1 MPSITFDLETVTPL
15 FLSGA
20 DQTIAELR
28 PPAFR
33 GALRYWF
40 RALVGGCFLDQ
51 ISQLQTLE
59 SELFGD
65 SGNKGVSKVSIRLK
79 NYNPNPLSQSL
90 EMTQD
95 IQRRKRGSGVGYLMF
110 SMGMQRRK
118 AIGVN
123 NPEKFSLVFQSRPDP
138 IAGNQ
143 TVRDRLLTVASVF
156 WFAVNL
162 GNFGSRVKRG
172 AGGICVRKVTYDN
185 TFSEEDKNKMPRFPL
200 VSPDNLSGF
209 YRKES
214 KKALSVIRQ
223 NLNLPD
229 LPPKLNQYPD
239 FDVFAGATFKA
250 SYLKD
255 GFDTAYE
262 AMDEI
267 GKLYAKYRST
277 INPTRRRAIFGL
289 PLKKV
294 EDDLRRSSP
303 LQFKVVKSGAEYFC
317 IVIRLYAKFPSSHK
331 LKVSLKDDYPLLNEF
346 VETLPNT
353 ERLL

>member
-20 DQTIAELR
+20 DQTTAELR

-40 RALVGGCFLDQ
+40 RALVGVYFLDQ
-51 ISQLQTLE
+51 INQLQTLE

-65 SGNKGVSKVSIRLK
+65 SGNHGVSKISIRLK
-79 NYNPNPLSQSL
+79 NYNPNAQSHSL

-118 AIGVN
+118 AIGVK
-123 NPEKFSLVFQSRPDP
+123 NPEKFSLVFHSRPDP
-138 IAGNQ
+138 ITGNQ

-162 GNFGSRVKRG
+162 GNFGSRVKRS
-172 AGGICVRKVTYDN
+172 AGGICVRKVTYDD

-200 VSPDNLSGF
+200 VNPEKLIGF
-209 YRKES
+209 YKQEN
-214 KKALSVIRQ
+214 KKALSVIKQ

-229 LPPKLNQYPD
+229 IHPKLNQYPD
-239 FDVFAGATFKA
+239 FDVFAGATFKVN
-250 SYLKD
+250 YLRD

-267 GKLYAKYRST
+267 GKLYAEYRST
-277 INPTRRRAIFGL
+277 VKPTRRRAIFGL
-289 PLKKV
+289 PLKNV
-294 EDDLRRSSP
+294 DMDLRRSSP
-303 LQFKVVKSGAEYFC
+303 LQFKVVKSGSEYFC
-317 IVIRLYAKFPSSHK
+317 IVIRLYAKFPGSQK
-331 LKVSLKDDYPLLNEF
+331 LQVSLKDDYPLLNEF
-346 VETLPNT
+346 VESLPNA
-353 ERLL
+353 ERLI

>member
-20 DQTIAELR
+20 DQTTAELR

-40 RALVGGCFLDQ
+40 RALVGGYYLDQ
-51 ISQLQTLE
+51 INQLQTLE

-65 SGNKGVSKVSIRLK
+65 SGNKGVSKVSLRLK
-79 NYNPNPLSQSL
+79 NYSQNPHSQAL

-110 SMGMQRRK
+110 SMGMQKRK

-123 NPEKFSLVFQSRPDP
+123 KPEKFSLVFQSRPDP
-138 IAGNQ
+138 IAGNE
-143 TVRDRLLTVASVF
+143 TVRDRLLTVACVF

-172 AGGICVRKVTYDN
+172 AGGICVRKITYDD
-185 TFSEEDKNKMPRFPL
+185 TFSEEDKNRMPRFPL
-200 VSPDNLSGF
+200 VNPDKLIHF

-214 KKALSVIRQ
+214 KEALSVIRQ

-250 SYLKD
+250 NYLKD
-255 GFDTAYE
+255 GFGTAYE

-277 INPTRRRAIFGL
+277 IKPTRRRAIFGL
-289 PLKKV
+289 PLKGID
-294 EDDLRRSSP
+294 DDLRRSSP